1 MRTRVHVEGIAEA
14 EKRIGSIL
22 STLDS
27 SDVEKVLVDGARI
40 VRRDSRR
47 RAPKGPTGNLRKA
60 HRAKRGRKR
69 DRLFRTA
76 FAAVDRKKA
85 PHAHIVHDGT
95 AGPRTPRKHRVLY
108 DAKHTQSFFGK
119 QVAPMPSNPFFS
131 DAVQATMGEVSRTVN
146 SGIARLIGRAV
157 K

>member
-27 SDVEKVLVDGARI
+27 ADVEKVLVDGARI
-40 VRRDSRR
+40 VRRESRR

-60 HRAKRGRKR
+60 HRAKRGKKR

-85 PHAHIVHDGT
+85 PHAHLVHDGT
-95 AGPRTPRKHRVLY
+95 GPRTPRKARVLY
-108 DAKHTQSFFGK
+108 DKGTGTPFGRSA
-119 QVAPMPSNPFFS
+119 APMPANPFFS
-131 DAVQATMGEVSRTVN
+131 DAVQATMGEVTRTVT
-146 SGIARLIGRAV
+146 SGMARLIGKAV
-157 K
+157 R